1 MPILVDKAQAKIKEI
16 LEREDLSVKK
26 ISSEKQLPYT
36 TVRDVL
42 HTPGR
47 LNVPW
52 LDWYAGFFGTTT
64 DYLLSRDNPNKE
76 TGENFRLAR
85 ENADLSLKESCGL
98 LGISEYAL
106 RAIEAGEMEAPL
118 SIFKKA
124 IGVYQVPPEYIL
136 GTEQDGQGND
146 AEIFT
151 SIFRD
156 IKFLLTCQDIH
167 KRPQMKK
174 LFSMLRVLSD
184 DELSRLSRVVEP
196 LLHECFMVR

>member
-124 IGVYQVPPEYIL
+124 IGVYIL